1 MLVKEGCMIRMYAV
15 TTLFNLITNA
25 YGMNERAFE
34 KYNLIVKSSFQAE
47 KNQRVLLAYYQN
59 EYYMQP
65 KKGILLLKKIY
76 TDILDNEKYDLVWTI
91 LHILSE

>member
-1 MLVKEGCMIRMYAV
+1 MIRLEAVDSLSVGRHEESIKKVAAMLVKEGCMIRMYAV

-65 KKGILLLKKIY
+65 KREY
-76 TDILDNEKYDLVWTI
+76 FY
-91 LHILSE
+91 

>member
-47 KNQRVLLAYYQN
+47 KN
-59 EYYMQP
+59 
-65 KKGILLLKKIY
+65 
-76 TDILDNEKYDLVWTI
+76 
-91 LHILSE
+91 